1 LTGLDS
7 EDSGAEALCVH
18 GWPSSSAAFRW
29 LITRNI
35 RAGGPPVSAT
45 IVTEDAMVA
54 SIWLQLSGEEQ
65 GILRDLIASMA
76 AQHGTMPFEPHL
88 TVCTIADPPPAAGD
102 AAAEYIKRCR
112 SLPLTVRKAGI
123 STSTTVPFRAVV
135 IDLENSPE
143 ILAFR
148 ENLRQETGANEL
160 VPPHI
165 SLLYTIDANQQRTS
179 WSGDETRLRD
189 IADECAARLS
199 ASRFVLDRP
208 ILVMPEGDWSN
219 IRSWKVLRSF

>member
-1 LTGLDS
+1 M
-7 EDSGAEALCVH
+7 A
-18 GWPSSSAAFRW
+18 
-29 LITRNI
+29 
-35 RAGGPPVSAT
+35 
-45 IVTEDAMVA
+45 A
-54 SIWLQLSGEEQ
+54 SIWLQLAGEEQ
-65 GILRDLIASMA
+65 EMLRHLIASLA

-88 TVCTIADPPPAAGD
+88 TVCTIADPTPAAGD

-112 SLPLTVRKAGI
+112 SLPLTVHRAGI
-123 STSTTVPFRAVV
+123 ATSTRVPFRAVV
-135 IDLENSPE
+135 IDLENSPD

-148 ENLRQETGANEL
+148 EDLRRATGANEL

-165 SLLYTIDANQQRTS
+165 SLLYTIDASRQRTS
-179 WSGDETRLRD
+179 WSGDETRLCA

-208 ILVMPEGDWSN
+208 ILVMPEGDWTN